1 LKVVKG
7 FDLAKSVLARNIDLD
22 EGRGGQAEAVRQI
35 VTEVRKR
42 GDAALFDFTMRFDGV
57 KLNALQVGKEQVE
70 AAYSQVSDDVVLA
83 IKAAA
88 ERIRSYHAAQKAS
101 LVHDSSRGGLGWL
114 MRPLN
119 RVGVHVPGFSAP
131 LPSSVLMTVIPARVA
146 GVNEIIV
153 VTPPRKEGGV
163 SPATLIAADVA
174 GADRVFSIGGA
185 QAIAALAF
193 GTESVPAVEKVCGPG
208 NIYVTLAK
216 KLLFGVVGI
225 DGLNGPSEVM
235 IVADETANI
244 EYCAADF
251 LAQAEHASGSPVLV
265 ATSMD
270 LADRILHEIERQLK
284 ELPHPETATQ
294 SLKNNG
300 IMSVVESIEEAIELA
315 NLYAPEHLLLMV
327 DKANSYVE
335 QVRNAGCIVTGR
347 KATVAIGD
355 YVAGPSHVLPTGG
368 TARFA
373 SPLSI
378 LDFVKL
384 TSTITVDDNTLRKLG
399 PTAQT
404 LANAEGLDA
413 HARAVERRL
422 KTG

>member
-83 IKAAA
+83 IKTAA

-300 IMSVVESIEEAIELA
+300 IISVVESIEEAIELA